1 MRGGAG
7 EHASGYSACMSAL
20 AFFRALGQG
29 RFEATEHGR
38 GPWSNDH
45 LHAGPP
51 SALMAR
57 VARETGAPYPLRRMS
72 VELRAPVPLGE
83 LRVDAAVEKTGR
95 QVERVRVSLFAA
107 EREVASGLALKTREE
122 ALGELPERASAPTPF
137 AGPDDAAPFVFPFF
151 RHEVGYH
158 QAMDLRLAE
167 GTWGEGPVTAW
178 MRMRGVLVEDE
189 PAHPLDHL
197 FAAADSG
204 NGLSPVLD
212 PFEHT
217 FLNADLSVHVQGEP
231 IDGWVGMQART
242 WIDARGAGVAHSAL
256 WSTEGPL
263 GHALQSLVVRRAR

>member
-1 MRGGAG
+1 MI
-7 EHASGYSACMSAL
+7 
-20 AFFRALGQG
+20 AFFRSLGDG
-29 RFEATEHGR
+29 RFEATEHAR

-51 SALMAR
+51 TALMAR
-57 VARETGAPYPLRRMS
+57 AARGVGAPYPLRRMT

-83 LRVDAAVEKTGR
+83 LRIEAAVEKSGR
-95 QVERVRVSLFAA
+95 QVERVRVTLRDGERPVA
-107 EREVASGLALKTREE
+107 EALALKVRQEP
-122 ALGELPERASAPTPF
+122 LGILPERASAPTPF
-137 AGPDDAAPFVFPFF
+137 AGPGDATPFVFPFF

-158 QAMDLRLAE
+158 QAMDLRIAE

-178 MRMRGVLVEDE
+178 MRMRGALVEGE
-189 PAHPLDHL
+189 ATHPLDHL

-217 FLNADLSVHVQGEP
+217 FVNADLSVHVQSEP

-242 WIDARGAGVAHSAL
+242 WIDGSGAGVAHSAL

-263 GHALQSLVVRRAR
+263 GHALQSLVVRPAK